1 MSSVLVSTAIATIL
15 WGNLL
20 YKLLR
25 FRRRPQNDAQRANSL
40 ALLCMALCFTVLD
53 PPLYAVIDRVTGV
66 PNLARL
72 LANSSGVVA
81 ACAFAPVATELS
93 GATPRDR
100 GIWDSWWLMAL
111 TLALMIGLFFRA
123 DLPIS
128 APGGFPERY
137 DTAPAVAAYRCV
149 FLGYIGLT
157 CCRFFVLWQ
166 RFSAAVGAVTRPA
179 LRRQVRLQTVG
190 WALGAAYCAQ
200 ECAYILLRATG
211 AAAPSAYSPALASGL
226 LAGCFALILSD
237 GFFSVWDWG
246 ERYRTYGA
254 LSPLWHD
261 LFAVLP
267 GIALDPPHAGRGHM
281 AVLGDL
287 DFRLHRRV
295 TEIRDGVM
303 TLQPYLD
310 RAMVRWARRYC
321 RTLGVTQEAMG
332 QHVEAL
338 ALAAA
343 IGARRRKER
352 ARRPLTAPLLPDTAD
367 LDDDVRHLRAV
378 AAAYRQV
385 VPTIT
390 AMMDNAGGTETT
402 HRHDDGIGPS
412 SSGAILQRPRRIVV
426 ARVLTET
433 FAPSPVGVVALIV
446 VAWRFSPT
454 LGDAMK
460 WLGMSALFV
469 VILPF
474 ALLVGQ
480 VRRGRV
486 TDIHVRRREQRL
498 PIILAFLASWLVLIA
513 LLVTLGAPHEL
524 IALIGA
530 GMATLVVIG
539 AITLRWKISLHVG
552 VASGVLTVFTL
563 LFGFGMLALV
573 PLLPLIGW
581 ARIELRDHTFF
592 QVFAGALVGSVV
604 SGGAFMIALK
614 LMQMPS

>member
-15 WGNLL
+15 WGNLF

-93 GATPRDR
+93 EATPRDR

-137 DTAPAVAAYRCV
+137 DTVPAVAAYRCV

-157 CCRFFVLWQ
+157 CCRCFVLWQ
-166 RFSAAVGAVTRPA
+166 RFSAAVRAVTRPA

-211 AAAPSAYSPALASGL
+211 AAAPSAYSPALAYGL

-267 GIALDPPHAGRGHM
+267 GIALDPSHAGQGRA
-281 AVLGDL
+281 AVVGDL
-287 DFRLHRRV
+287 DFRLHRRA

-321 RTLGVTQEAMG
+321 LRIGVAHEAMG
-332 QHVEAL
+332 QYVEAVT
-338 ALAAA
+338 LAAA
-343 IGARRRKER
+343 IRARRCKER
-352 ARRPLTAPLLPDTAD
+352 ARRPLTEPLLPDTAD
-367 LDDDVRHLRAV
+367 LDGDVRHLRAV
-378 AAAYRQV
+378 AVAYRQV
-385 VPTIT
+385 APTIGG
-390 AMMDNAGGTETT
+390 MMDDAGGNEMTDHGGGTKGYPTT
-402 HRHDDGIGPS
+402 TP
-412 SSGAILQRPRRIVV
+412 QRSRRSAV
-426 ARVLTET
+426 ARMLTEI
-433 FAPSPVGVVALIV
+433 FAPAPVGIVALVV

-454 LGDAMK
+454 LGEAMQ
-460 WLGMSALFV
+460 WLGVSALFV

-474 ALLVGQ
+474 AFLIAQ

-498 PIILAFLASWLVLIA
+498 PIILVFLGSWLVLIA
-513 LLVTLGAPHEL
+513 LLATLGAPHEL

-563 LFGFGMLALV
+563 LFGPGMLALV

-592 QVFAGALVGSVV
+592 QVFAGALIGSVV
-604 SGGAFMIALK
+604 SGSAFMIAPK
-614 LMQMPS
+614 LMHIPI

>member
-40 ALLCMALCFTVLD
+40 TLLCMAVCFTVLD
-53 PPLYAVIDRVTGV
+53 PPIYTAIDRVTDI

-72 LANSSGVVA
+72 LGNGSGVVG
-81 ACAFAPVATELS
+81 ACAFGPVATELS
-93 GATPRDR
+93 GSVPRDR
-100 GIWDSWWLMAL
+100 RIWDSWWLMAMTL
-111 TLALMIGLFFRA
+111 TVMIALFFRA
-123 DLPIS
+123 NLPAS
-128 APGGFPERY
+128 TPGGFPERY
-137 DTAPAVAAYRCV
+137 DMTLAIAAYRLV
-149 FLGYIGLT
+149 FLGYIGLIL
-157 CCRFFVLWQ
+157 CRLFVLWR
-166 RFSAAVGAVTRPA
+166 RFSTAVGGVTRPM

-200 ECAYILLRATG
+200 EFAYILLRATKVV
-211 AAAPSAYSPALASGL
+211 APSAYSPALAYGL

-246 ERYRTYGA
+246 ERYRIYGA

-267 GIALDPPHAGRGHM
+267 GIALDPSHAGRGRA
-281 AVLGDL
+281 AVVGDL
-287 DFRLHRRV
+287 DFRLHRRA

-321 RTLGVTQEAMG
+321 LRIGVAHEAMG
-332 QHVEAL
+332 QYVEAVT
-338 ALAAA
+338 LAAA
-343 IGARRRKER
+343 IRARRRKER
-352 ARRPLTAPLLPDTAD
+352 ARRPLTEPLLPDTAD
-367 LDDDVRHLRAV
+367 LDGDVQHLRAV
-378 AAAYRQV
+378 AVAYRQV
-385 VPTIT
+385 APAIDG
-390 AMMDNAGGTETT
+390 MMDGKGEGETTPPSCGTEA
-402 HRHDDGIGPS
+402 RSIMAPQR
-412 SSGAILQRPRRIVV
+412 SGSIAV
-426 ARVLTET
+426 ARVLTEI
-433 FAPSPVGVVALIV
+433 FAPAPVGIVALVV

-460 WLGMSALFV
+460 WLGVSALFV

-474 ALLVGQ
+474 AFLIAQ

-498 PIILAFLASWLVLIA
+498 PIILVFLGSWLVLIA

-524 IALIGA
+524 VALLGA
-530 GMATLVVIG
+530 GITALVVTG
-539 AITLRWKISLHVG
+539 AITFRWKISLHVG

-563 LFGFGMLALV
+563 LFGPGMLALV

-581 ARIELRDHTFF
+581 ARMELRDHTFF
-592 QVFAGALVGSVV
+592 QVFAGALIGSVV
-604 SGGAFMIALK
+604 SGSAFMIAPK
-614 LMQMPS
+614 LMHIPI

>member
-1 MSSVLVSTAIATIL
+1 MSSVLVSTAIATLL

-93 GATPRDR
+93 RATPRDR

-166 RFSAAVGAVTRPA
+166 RFSAAVGSVTRPA

-211 AAAPSAYSPALASGL
+211 AAAPSAYSPALAYGL

-267 GIALDPPHAGRGHM
+267 GIALDPSHAGRGRA
-281 AVLGDL
+281 AVVGDL
-287 DFRLHRRV
+287 DFRLHRRA

-321 RTLGVTQEAMG
+321 LRIGVAHEVMG
-332 QHVEAL
+332 QYVEAVT
-338 ALAAA
+338 LAAA
-343 IGARRRKER
+343 IRARRRKER
-352 ARRPLTAPLLPDTAD
+352 ARRPLTEPLLPDTAD
-367 LDDDVRHLRAV
+367 PDGDVQHLRAV
-378 AAAYRQV
+378 AAAYRRV
-385 VPTIT
+385 APTIGV
-390 AMMDNAGGTETT
+390 MMDDAGGNEMTDHGGGTKGYPTT
-402 HRHDDGIGPS
+402 TP
-412 SSGAILQRPRRIVV
+412 QRSRRSAVS
-426 ARVLTET
+426 RMLTEI
-433 FAPSPVGVVALIV
+433 FAPAPVGIVALVV

-460 WLGMSALFV
+460 WLGVSALFV

-474 ALLVGQ
+474 AFLIGQ

-498 PIILAFLASWLVLIA
+498 PIILVFLGSWLVLIA
-513 LLVTLGAPHEL
+513 LLATLGASHEL
-524 IALIGA
+524 VALLGA
-530 GMATLVVIG
+530 GITALVVTG
-539 AITLRWKISLHVG
+539 AITFRWKISLHVG

-563 LFGFGMLALV
+563 LFGPGMLALV

-581 ARIELRDHTFF
+581 SRMELRDHTFF
-592 QVFAGALVGSVV
+592 QVFAGALIGSVV
-604 SGGAFMIALK
+604 SGSAFMIAAK
-614 LMQMPS
+614 LMHIPI

>member
-72 LANSSGVVA
+72 LANSSGIVA

-111 TLALMIGLFFRA
+111 TLALMTGLFFRA

-211 AAAPSAYSPALASGL
+211 AAAPNAYSPALAYGL

-267 GIALDPPHAGRGHM
+267 GIALDPSHAGRGRA
-281 AVLGDL
+281 AVVGDL
-287 DFRLHRRV
+287 DFRLHRRA

-321 RTLGVTQEAMG
+321 LRIGVAHEAMG
-332 QHVEAL
+332 QYVEAIT
-338 ALAAA
+338 LAAA
-343 IGARRRKER
+343 IRARRRKER
-352 ARRPLTAPLLPDTAD
+352 ARRPLTEPLLPDTAD
-367 LDDDVRHLRAV
+367 LDGDVRHLRAV
-378 AAAYRQV
+378 AVAYRQV
-385 VPTIT
+385 APAIDG
-390 AMMDNAGGTETT
+390 MMDGKGEGETTPPSCGTEA
-402 HRHDDGIGPS
+402 RSIMAPQR
-412 SSGAILQRPRRIVV
+412 SGSIAV
-426 ARVLTET
+426 ARVLTEI
-433 FAPSPVGVVALIV
+433 FAPAPVGIVALVV

-460 WLGMSALFV
+460 WLGVSALFV

-474 ALLVGQ
+474 AFLIAQ

-498 PIILAFLASWLVLIA
+498 PIILVFLGSWLVLIA
-513 LLVTLGAPHEL
+513 LLATLGAPHEL
-524 IALIGA
+524 VALLGA
-530 GMATLVVIG
+530 GITALVVTG
-539 AITLRWKISLHVG
+539 AITFRWKISLHVG

-563 LFGFGMLALV
+563 LFGPGMLALV

-581 ARIELRDHTFF
+581 ARMELRDHTFF
-592 QVFAGALVGSVV
+592 QVFAGTLIGSVV
-604 SGGAFMIALK
+604 SGSAFMIAPK
-614 LMQMPS
+614 LMHIPI

>member
-20 YKLLR
+20 HKLLR

-40 ALLCMALCFTVLD
+40 TLLCMALCFTALD
-53 PPLYAVIDRVTGV
+53 PPIYAVIDRVTGV
-66 PNLARL
+66 PNFARL
-72 LANSSGVVA
+72 LGNCCGVVA

-93 GATPRDR
+93 GGTPRDR

-111 TLALMIGLFFRA
+111 TLVLMIVLFFWA
-123 DLPIS
+123 DLAVS
-128 APGGFPERY
+128 VPGAFPRRY
-137 DTAPAVAAYRCV
+137 DTTLAIAAYRLV

-157 CCRFFVLWQ
+157 CCRCFVLWR

-190 WALGAAYCAQ
+190 WALGAVYCAQ

-211 AAAPSAYSPALASGL
+211 AAAPSAYSPALAYGL

-261 LFAVLP
+261 LFTVLP
-267 GIALDPPHAGRGHM
+267 GIALDPSHAGRGRA
-281 AVLGDL
+281 AVVGDL
-287 DFRLHRRV
+287 DFRLHRRA

-321 RTLGVTQEAMG
+321 LRIGVAHEAMG

-338 ALAAA
+338 TLAAA
-343 IGARRRKER
+343 IAAKRRKER
-352 ARRPLTAPLLPDTAD
+352 ARRPLSEPLLPDTVD
-367 LDDDVRHLRAV
+367 LDGDVRHLRAV
-378 AAAYRQV
+378 AAAYREV
-385 VPTIT
+385 APMI
-390 AMMDNAGGTETT
+390 AGMMDGKRGAEPPPRHGGGAQE
-402 HRHDDGIGPS
+402 RPFMVPQR
-412 SSGAILQRPRRIVV
+412 SGSIAV
-426 ARVLTET
+426 ARVLTEI
-433 FAPSPVGVVALIV
+433 FAPAPVGIVALV
-446 VAWRFSPT
+446 VVTWRFSPT
-454 LGDAMK
+454 LGAAMQ
-460 WLGMSALFV
+460 WLGVSALFV

-474 ALLVGQ
+474 TFLVGQ

-498 PIILAFLASWLVLIA
+498 PIILIFLAAWLFLIA
-513 LLVTLGAPHEL
+513 LLATLGAPHEL

-552 VASGVLTVFTL
+552 VAAGVLTVFTL
-563 LFGFGMLALV
+563 LFGPQMVLLAVLI
-573 PLLPLIGW
+573 PLLGW
-581 ARIELRDHTFF
+581 ARVVLGDHTLA
-592 QVFAGALVGSVV
+592 QVAAGAAVGAMV
-604 SGGAFMIALK
+604 SGSAFALI
-614 LMQMPS
+614 MAIPH

>member
-40 ALLCMALCFTVLD
+40 TLLCMALCFTVLD

-93 GATPRDR
+93 EATPRDR

-157 CCRFFVLWQ
+157 CCRCFVLWQ

-211 AAAPSAYSPALASGL
+211 AAAPSAYSPALAYGL

-267 GIALDPPHAGRGHM
+267 GIALDPSHAGRGRA
-281 AVLGDL
+281 AVVGDL
-287 DFRLHRRV
+287 DFRLHRRA

-321 RTLGVTQEAMG
+321 LRIGVAHEAMG
-332 QHVEAL
+332 QYVEAVT
-338 ALAAA
+338 LAAA
-343 IGARRRKER
+343 IRARRRKER
-352 ARRPLTAPLLPDTAD
+352 ARRPLTEPLLPDTAD
-367 LDDDVRHLRAV
+367 LDGDVRHLRAV
-378 AAAYRQV
+378 AVAYRQV
-385 VPTIT
+385 APAIDG
-390 AMMDNAGGTETT
+390 MMDGKGEGETTPPSCGTEA
-402 HRHDDGIGPS
+402 RSIMAPQR
-412 SSGAILQRPRRIVV
+412 SGSIAV
-426 ARVLTET
+426 ARALTEI
-433 FAPSPVGVVALIV
+433 FAPAPVGIVALVV

-460 WLGMSALFV
+460 WLGVSALFV

-474 ALLVGQ
+474 AFLIAQ

-498 PIILAFLASWLVLIA
+498 PIILVFLGSWLVLIA
-513 LLVTLGAPHEL
+513 LLATLGAPHEL
-524 IALIGA
+524 VALLGA
-530 GMATLVVIG
+530 GITALVVTG
-539 AITLRWKISLHVG
+539 AITFRWKISLHVG

-563 LFGFGMLALV
+563 LFGPGMLALV
-573 PLLPLIGW
+573 PLLSLVGW
-581 ARIELRDHTFF
+581 ARMELRDHTFF
-592 QVFAGALVGSVV
+592 QVFAGALIGSVV
-604 SGGAFMIALK
+604 SGSAFMIAPK
-614 LMQMPS
+614 LMHIPI

>member
-166 RFSAAVGAVTRPA
+166 RFSAAVGSVTRPA

-211 AAAPSAYSPALASGL
+211 AAAPSAYSPALAYGL

-267 GIALDPPHAGRGHM
+267 GIALDPSHAGRGRV
-281 AVLGDL
+281 AVVGDL
-287 DFRLHRRV
+287 DFRLHRRA

-321 RTLGVTQEAMG
+321 LRIGVAHEVMG
-332 QHVEAL
+332 QYVEAVT
-338 ALAAA
+338 LAAA
-343 IGARRRKER
+343 IRARRRKER
-352 ARRPLTAPLLPDTAD
+352 ARRPLTEPLLPDTAD
-367 LDDDVRHLRAV
+367 PDGDVQHLRAV
-378 AAAYRQV
+378 AAAYRRV
-385 VPTIT
+385 APTIGV
-390 AMMDNAGGTETT
+390 MMDDAGGNEMTDHGGGTKGYPTT
-402 HRHDDGIGPS
+402 TP
-412 SSGAILQRPRRIVV
+412 QRSRRSAVS
-426 ARVLTET
+426 RMLTEI
-433 FAPSPVGVVALIV
+433 FAPAPVGIVALVV

-474 ALLVGQ
+474 AFLIGQ

-498 PIILAFLASWLVLIA
+498 PIILVFLSAWLVLIA
-513 LLVTLGAPHEL
+513 LLATLGAPHEL

-604 SGGAFMIALK
+604 SGGAFMIALT

>member
-1 MSSVLVSTAIATIL
+1 MSSVLVSTAIAAIL

-25 FRRRPQNDAQRANSL
+25 FRRRPQNETQRANSL
-40 ALLCMALCFTVLD
+40 TLLCMALCFTILD
-53 PPLYAVIDRVTGV
+53 PPLYAAIDGVVGV

-72 LANSSGVVA
+72 LGNSCGVVG

-93 GATPRDR
+93 GSAPRGR
-100 GIWDSWWLMAL
+100 GLWDSWWLTGL

-123 DLPIS
+123 NLPAS

-157 CCRFFVLWQ
+157 CCRCFVLWR
-166 RFSAAVGAVTRPA
+166 RFCAAVGGVTRPA

-200 ECAYILLRATG
+200 ECAYILLRSARSL
-211 AAAPSAYSPALASGL
+211 APTAYSPALAYGL

-237 GFFSVWDWG
+237 GFFTAWDWA
-246 ERYRTYGA
+246 ERYRVYGE

-267 GIALDPPHAGRGHM
+267 GIALDPPHAGRGR
-281 AVLGDL
+281 AVTVGDL

-310 RAMVRWARRYC
+310 RSIVRWARGYC
-321 RTLGVTQEAMG
+321 RTLGVAQETQPAYI
-332 QHVEAL
+332 EAL
-338 ALAAA
+338 TLAAA
-343 IGARRRKER
+343 IRARRHKER
-352 ARRPLTAPLLPDTAD
+352 ARRPLAEPLLPDGID
-367 LDDDVRHLRAV
+367 LDGDVRHLRAV
-378 AAAYRQV
+378 AAAYRRV
-385 VPTIT
+385 APTIT
-390 AMMDNAGGTETT
+390 AMMDDADSTEAT
-402 HRHDDGIGPS
+402 RHCGDRTGLSPRAAS
-412 SSGAILQRPRRIVV
+412 QRSRRIAV
-426 ARVLTET
+426 ARVFTEL
-433 FAPSPVGVVALIV
+433 FAPSPVGIVALIAI
-446 VAWRFSPT
+446 AWRFSPT
-454 LGDAMK
+454 LGDALR
-460 WLGMSALFV
+460 WLGLSALFV
-469 VILPF
+469 VIFPF
-474 ALLVGQ
+474 AFLVGQ

-498 PIILAFLASWLVLIA
+498 PIILVFLGAWLVLIA
-513 LLVTLGAPHEL
+513 LLATLGAPYEL
-524 IALIGA
+524 TALIVA
-530 GMATLVVIG
+530 GITALVVTG
-539 AITLRWKISLHVG
+539 AITTRWKISLHVG

-563 LFGFGMLALV
+563 LFGGGMLVLV
-573 PLLPLIGW
+573 PILPLIGW
-581 ARIELRDHTFF
+581 ARIELRDHTFP
-592 QVFAGALVGSVV
+592 QVVAGAVVGSVV

-614 LMQMPS
+614 LMHLPT

>member
-25 FRRRPQNDAQRANSL
+25 FRRRPHNDAQRANSL
-40 ALLCMALCFTVLD
+40 TLLCMALCFTLLD
-53 PPLYAVIDRVTGV
+53 PPLYAVIDRVANI

-72 LANSSGVVA
+72 LGNSSGVVA

-93 GATPRDR
+93 GGTPRNR
-100 GIWDSWWLMAL
+100 GVWDSWWLMVL
-111 TLALMIGLFFRA
+111 TLALMIMLFFRA
-123 DLPIS
+123 NLPAS

-137 DTAPAVAAYRCV
+137 DTAPAVAAYRCI

-157 CCRFFVLWQ
+157 CCRCFMLWRR
-166 RFSAAVGAVTRPA
+166 RFSAAVGGVTRPA
-179 LRRQVRLQTVG
+179 LGRQVRLQTVG

-211 AAAPSAYSPALASGL
+211 AAAPTAYSPALAYGL

-237 GFFSVWDWG
+237 GFFAVWDWG

-267 GIALDPPHAGRGHM
+267 GIALEPPHAGWGQR
-281 AVLGDL
+281 ARLGDL

-321 RTLGVTQEAMG
+321 LRIGVAHEAMG

-338 ALAAA
+338 TLAAA
-343 IGARRRKER
+343 IRARRRKER
-352 ARRPLTAPLLPDTAD
+352 ARRPLTAPLLPDAAD
-367 LDDDVRHLRAV
+367 LDADVRYLWAV

-385 VPTIT
+385 APAIDG
-390 AMMDNAGGTETT
+390 MMDGKGEVETAPRRGGGTEE
-402 HRHDDGIGPS
+402 RPFM
-412 SSGAILQRPRRIVV
+412 APQRSRSIAV
-426 ARVLTET
+426 ARVLTEI
-433 FAPSPVGVVALIV
+433 FAPSPVGIVALIV

-454 LGDAMK
+454 MGEAVQ
-460 WLGMSALFV
+460 WLGVSALFV

-474 ALLVGQ
+474 AFLVGQ

-498 PIILAFLASWLVLIA
+498 PIILVFLASWFFLIA
-513 LLVTLGAPHEL
+513 LLIALGAPDEL

-530 GMATLVVIG
+530 GMTTLVVIG

-552 VASGVLTVFTL
+552 VAAGVLTVFTL
-563 LFGFGMLALV
+563 LFGPQILLLAVLV
-573 PLLPLIGW
+573 PLLGW
-581 ARIELRDHTFF
+581 ARVVLGDHTFA
-592 QVFAGALVGSVV
+592 QVAAGAVIGAVV
-604 SGGAFMIALK
+604 SGSAFALI
-614 LMQMPS
+614 MAIPH

>member
-25 FRRRPQNDAQRANSL
+25 FRRRPHNDAQRANSL
-40 ALLCMALCFTVLD
+40 TLLCMALCFTLLD

-72 LANSSGVVA
+72 LGNGCGVVA

-93 GATPRDR
+93 GSAPRDR
-100 GIWDSWWLMAL
+100 GIGDSWWLMAL
-111 TLALMIGLFFRA
+111 TLVLMIMLFFWA
-123 DLPIS
+123 DLAVSVPD
-128 APGGFPERY
+128 AFPRRY
-137 DTAPAVAAYRCV
+137 DTTLAIAAYRLV

-157 CCRFFVLWQ
+157 CCRCFVLWR

-179 LRRQVRLQTVG
+179 LRRQVSLQTVG

-200 ECAYILLRATG
+200 EGAYILLRATG
-211 AAAPSAYSPALASGL
+211 AAAPSAYSPALAYGL

-267 GIALDPPHAGRGHM
+267 GIALDPSHAGRGRA
-281 AVLGDL
+281 AVVGDL
-287 DFRLHRRV
+287 DFRLHRRA

-321 RTLGVTQEAMG
+321 LRIGVAHEAMG
-332 QHVEAL
+332 QYVEAVT
-338 ALAAA
+338 LAAA
-343 IGARRRKER
+343 IRARRRKER
-352 ARRPLTAPLLPDTAD
+352 ARRPLTEPLLPDTAD
-367 LDDDVRHLRAV
+367 LDGDVRHLRAV
-378 AAAYRQV
+378 AVAYRQV
-385 VPTIT
+385 APAIDG
-390 AMMDNAGGTETT
+390 MMDGKGEGETTPPSCGTET
-402 HRHDDGIGPS
+402 RSIMAPQR
-412 SSGAILQRPRRIVV
+412 SGSIAV
-426 ARVLTET
+426 ARVLTEI
-433 FAPSPVGVVALIV
+433 FAPAPVGIVALVV

-454 LGDAMK
+454 LGEAMQ
-460 WLGMSALFV
+460 WLGVSALFV

-498 PIILAFLASWLVLIA
+498 PIILVFLASWCILIL
-513 LLVTLGAPHEL
+513 LLVALGAPDEL

-552 VASGVLTVFTL
+552 VAAGVLTVFTL
-563 LFGFGMLALV
+563 LFG
-573 PLLPLIGW
+573 PSILLPTIFVPPLGW
-581 ARIELRDHTFF
+581 ARVALGDHTIA
-592 QVFAGALVGSVV
+592 QVAAGAAVGGVV
-604 SGGAFMIALK
+604 SGSAFSLIMVVLH
-614 LMQMPS
+614 

>member
-1 MSSVLVSTAIATIL
+1 MSSVLVSTAIAMIL

-40 ALLCMALCFTVLD
+40 ALLCMALCFTMLD
-53 PPLYAVIDRVTGV
+53 PPLYAAIDRVTGV

-81 ACAFAPVATELS
+81 ACAFAPVTARLS
-93 GATPRDR
+93 EPASLRR
-100 GIWDSWWLMAL
+100 GVWDSWWLMAL
-111 TLALMIGLFFRA
+111 TLVLMIVLFFRA
-123 DLPIS
+123 DLPVS

-137 DTAPAVAAYRCV
+137 DTTPAVAAYRCI

-157 CCRFFVLWQ
+157 CCRCFVLWR

-190 WALGAAYCAQ
+190 WALGAVYCAQ

-211 AAAPSAYSPALASGL
+211 AGAPSTYFPALAYGL

-254 LSPLWHD
+254 LSPLWYD

-267 GIALDPPHAGRGHM
+267 GIALDPPHAGRVQR
-281 AVLGDL
+281 ARLGDL

-295 TEIRDGVM
+295 TEIRDGVT

-310 RAMVRWARRYC
+310 RAMVRWAQRYC
-321 RTLGVTQEAMG
+321 RRMGVAQEAMG
-332 QHVEAL
+332 QYVEAVT
-338 ALAAA
+338 LAAA
-343 IGARRRKER
+343 IHAKGRKER
-352 ARRPLTAPLLPDTAD
+352 ARRPLTAPLLPNTVD

-378 AAAYRQV
+378 AAAYRRV
-385 VPTIT
+385 APTIGG
-390 AMMDNAGGTETT
+390 MMDDAGGNEMTDHGGGTKGCPTT
-402 HRHDDGIGPS
+402 TP
-412 SSGAILQRPRRIVV
+412 QRSRRSAV
-426 ARVLTET
+426 ARMLTEI
-433 FAPSPVGVVALIV
+433 FAPAPVGIVALVV

-454 LGDAMK
+454 LGEAVR
-460 WLGMSALFV
+460 WLGVSALFV

-474 ALLVGQ
+474 AFLIGQ

-498 PIILAFLASWLVLIA
+498 PIILVFLGAWLVLIA
-513 LLVTLGAPHEL
+513 LLAMLGAPHEL

-552 VASGVLTVFTL
+552 VAAGVLTVFTL
-563 LFGFGMLALV
+563 LFGPQILLLAVLV
-573 PLLPLIGW
+573 LLLGW
-581 ARIELRDHTFF
+581 ARVVLGDHTLT
-592 QVFAGALVGSVV
+592 QVAAGAVIGAVV
-604 SGGAFMIALK
+604 SGSAFALI
-614 LMQMPS
+614 MAIPH

>member
-25 FRRRPQNDAQRANSL
+25 FRKRPHNDAQRANSL
-40 ALLCMALCFTVLD
+40 TLLCMALCFTLLD
-53 PPLYAVIDRVTGV
+53 PPLYAVIDRVTNI

-72 LANSSGVVA
+72 LGNGSGVVA

-93 GATPRDR
+93 GSAPRDR
-100 GIWDSWWLMAL
+100 GIGDSWWLMAL

-123 DLPIS
+123 NLPAS

-137 DTAPAVAAYRCV
+137 DTTLAVAAYRCV
-149 FLGYIGLT
+149 FLGYIGLI
-157 CCRFFVLWQ
+157 CCRCFVLWR
-166 RFSAAVGAVTRPA
+166 RFSVAVGAVTRPA

-190 WALGAAYCAQ
+190 WVLGAAYCAQ

-211 AAAPSAYSPALASGL
+211 AVAPTAYSPALAYGL

-246 ERYRTYGA
+246 ERLRTYGE
-254 LSPLWHD
+254 LSLLWHD

-267 GIALDPPHAGRGHM
+267 GIALDPPHAGQGHA
-281 AVLGDL
+281 AVVGDL

-295 TEIRDGVM
+295 TEIRDGVI

-321 RTLGVTQEAMG
+321 RNMGVAHEAMR
-332 QHVEAL
+332 QYVEAVT
-338 ALAAA
+338 LAAA
-343 IGARRRKER
+343 IHAIGRRER
-352 ARRPLTAPLLPDTAD
+352 ARRPLAGPLLPDTAD
-367 LDDDVRHLRAV
+367 LDGDVRHLRAV
-378 AAAYRQV
+378 AVAYRQV
-385 VPTIT
+385 APAIDG
-390 AMMDNAGGTETT
+390 MMDGKGEGETTPPSCGTEA
-402 HRHDDGIGPS
+402 RSIMAPQR
-412 SSGAILQRPRRIVV
+412 SGSIAV
-426 ARVLTET
+426 ARVLTEI
-433 FAPSPVGVVALIV
+433 FAPAPVGIVALVV

-460 WLGMSALFV
+460 WLGVSALFV

-474 ALLVGQ
+474 AFLIAQ

-498 PIILAFLASWLVLIA
+498 PIILVFLGSWLVLIA
-513 LLVTLGAPHEL
+513 LLATLGAPHEL
-524 IALIGA
+524 VALLGA
-530 GMATLVVIG
+530 GITALVVTG
-539 AITLRWKISLHVG
+539 AITFRWKISLHVG

-563 LFGFGMLALV
+563 LFGPGMLALV

-581 ARIELRDHTFF
+581 ARMELRDHTFF
-592 QVFAGALVGSVV
+592 QVFAGALIGSVV
-604 SGGAFMIALK
+604 SGSAFMIAPK
-614 LMQMPS
+614 LMHIPI

>member
-123 DLPIS
+123 DLPVS

-211 AAAPSAYSPALASGL
+211 AAAPSAYSPALAYGL

-237 GFFSVWDWG
+237 GFFSVWDWR

-267 GIALDPPHAGRGHM
+267 GIALDPSHAGRGRA
-281 AVLGDL
+281 AVVGDL
-287 DFRLHRRV
+287 DFRLHRRA

-321 RTLGVTQEAMG
+321 LRIGVAHEVMRQY
-332 QHVEAL
+332 VEAVT
-338 ALAAA
+338 LAAA
-343 IGARRRKER
+343 IRARRRKER
-352 ARRPLTAPLLPDTAD
+352 ARRPLTEPLLPDTAD
-367 LDDDVRHLRAV
+367 PDGDVRHLRAV
-378 AAAYRQV
+378 AVAYRQV
-385 VPTIT
+385 APAIDG
-390 AMMDNAGGTETT
+390 MMDGKGEGETTPPSCGTEA
-402 HRHDDGIGPS
+402 RSIMAPQR
-412 SSGAILQRPRRIVV
+412 SGSIAV
-426 ARVLTET
+426 ARVLTEI
-433 FAPSPVGVVALIV
+433 FAPAPVGIVALV
-446 VAWRFSPT
+446 VIAWCFSPT

-460 WLGMSALFV
+460 WLGVSALFV

-474 ALLVGQ
+474 AFLIAQ

-498 PIILAFLASWLVLIA
+498 PIILVFLGSWLVLIA
-513 LLVTLGAPHEL
+513 LLATLGAPHEL

-530 GMATLVVIG
+530 AMATLVVIV
-539 AITLRWKISLHVG
+539 AITFRWKISLHVG

-563 LFGFGMLALV
+563 LFGPGMLALV

-581 ARIELRDHTFF
+581 ARMELRDHTFF
-592 QVFAGALVGSVV
+592 QVFAGALIGSVV
-604 SGGAFMIALK
+604 SGSAFMIAPK
-614 LMQMPS
+614 LMHIPI